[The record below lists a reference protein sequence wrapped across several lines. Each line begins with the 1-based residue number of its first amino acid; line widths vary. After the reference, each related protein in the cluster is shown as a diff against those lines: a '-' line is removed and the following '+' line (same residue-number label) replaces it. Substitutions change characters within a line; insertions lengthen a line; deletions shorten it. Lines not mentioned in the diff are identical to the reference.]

1 MSCTKSYW
9 IYLSSLVTEVSVSDR
24 RIDIWCHSRL
34 EAGICPSCL
43 QQTWVVHQYQER
55 QVQDLLISSR
65 RVYWHLESR
74 QWVCEACG
82 RHFYERY
89 NFLEPQSRMTQR
101 YEKYLYRRCIGVDLQ
116 YVAVQYD
123 HSWSR
128 SDKVDLI
135 RLWNYQ
141 TKMQYH
147 IKSHVQKLL
156 VRKARYLLL
165 FLAKI
170 TFPDFYWFDYEKY
183 LLTLYLSITDNRLIF
198 F

>member
-1 MSCTKSYW
+1 
-9 IYLSSLVTEVSVSDR
+9 
-24 RIDIWCHSRL
+24 
-34 EAGICPSCL
+34 
-43 QQTWVVHQYQER
+43 
-55 QVQDLLISSR
+55 
-65 RVYWHLESR
+65 
-74 QWVCEACG
+74 
-82 RHFYERY
+82 
-89 NFLEPQSRMTQR
+89 MTQR

-170 TFPDFYWFDYEKY
+170 TFPDFY
-183 LLTLYLSITDNRLIF
+183 
-198 F
+198 